1 MAKKKHHY
9 VPEFY
14 LARFS
19 CEGVK
24 GGKIFS
30 YSKKRHSLLET
41 NTHDVCEKNKFYSI
55 LDSTSFDELAL
66 EDNFFADT
74 VENYFSQALESIVGV
89 VSKTKSEGAECG
101 KFKIS
106 DNTKLTISLMLIIQF
121 YRTPRFRKLY
131 AGKNVI
137 LKGISKIDHK
147 YKEVVVKDPVLVH
160 AYNTFLNMSKLQEL
174 SNYLLNNKWI
184 LKYFDKDL
192 LLTSDN
198 PVVWYPEI
206 DDETQRITVSNINQ
220 SRCFLFYPITSNI
233 VLEIYDKDLPLHDDF
248 NNLILKCEEEYAKV
262 LNYFSCINADDIILL
277 QTRDIDSYFPEIR
290 IKVV

>member
-1 MAKKKHHY
+1 
-9 VPEFY
+9 
-14 LARFS
+14 
-19 CEGVK
+19 
-24 GGKIFS
+24 
-30 YSKKRHSLLET
+30 
-41 NTHDVCEKNKFYSI
+41 
-55 LDSTSFDELAL
+55 
-66 EDNFFADT
+66 
-74 VENYFSQALESIVGV
+74 
-89 VSKTKSEGAECG
+89 
-101 KFKIS
+101 
-106 DNTKLTISLMLIIQF
+106 
-121 YRTPRFRKLY
+121 
-131 AGKNVI
+131 
-137 LKGISKIDHK
+137 
-147 YKEVVVKDPVLVH
+147 
-160 AYNTFLNMSKLQEL
+160 MSKLQEL